1 MTWYE
6 RMKPKVT
13 IKKQKSMEAL
23 DKLRTYATDSRR
35 WPDFQTHLGDMIG
48 KRFYFYRPSALS
60 TTSSASV
67 GLPRKNYGSTTCRFS
82 FWTKQSGRPDFS
94 NYFLNILGVAMP
106 FLTAALQRPQTHS
119 WWKRWMLTLWNFWRI
134 QFWQKS
140 RQIMINWVS
149 FIRFPLSGFPLSG
162 GHCSQVCPR
171 HYRQGKDWGSQEAQL
186 RTNCKKT
193 TKIFKTLHRF

>member
-6 RMKPKVT
+6 RIKPKVT

-48 KRFYFYRPSALS
+48 KRFYLFTGLVLWAPPAVLVLGYPEK
-60 TTSSASV
+60 TTDQRHAGFLFSPNQSV
-67 GLPRKNYGSTTCRFS
+67 
-82 FWTKQSGRPDFS
+82 QPDFS
-94 NYFLNILGVAMP
+94 NYFLNIQGVAMP

-119 WWKRWMLTLWNFWRI
+119 WWDPKIWMLTLWNFWSI
-134 QFWQKS
+134 KSWQKS

-149 FIRFPLSGFPLSG
+149 FIRWTLQPSLS
-162 GHCSQVCPR
+162 
-171 HYRQGKDWGSQEAQL
+171 
-186 RTNCKKT
+186 
-193 TKIFKTLHRF
+193 KTL